1 MFEIDKN
8 LKNDCIFIKKLDKS
22 QLLLMNNSNFK
33 WLVLVPE
40 ITNAVELTDLE
51 FSEQI
56 DILNEINIVAKILQ
70 NRFNPTKINIATLGN
85 IVKQLHIHIIARFEN
100 DIAFP
105 KPVWGFESKKYQPTE
120 AQYLIEEIKNDL
132 KFK

>member
-8 LKNDCIFIKKLDKS
+8 LKNDCIFIKKLNTS

-40 ITNAVELTDLE
+40 IKNAIEFTDLE
-51 FSEQI
+51 FSKQI
-56 DILNEINIVAKILQ
+56 NILNEVNIVAKILQ
-70 NRFNPTKINIATLGN
+70 NKFKPTKINIATLGN
-85 IVKQLHIHIIARFEN
+85 VVRQLHIHIIARFEN

-105 KPVWGFESKKYQPTE
+105 KPVWGFESKKYQPKE

-132 KFK
+132 KI

>member
-70 NRFNPTKINIATLGN
+70 NRFNPTKINIAALGN

-105 KPVWGFESKKYQPTE
+105 KPVWGFESKKYQPAD